1 MKGVIQ
7 LEDGQ
12 FFEGHA
18 SGEWASPVEGEVVFY
33 TGMTGYQEVLTD
45 PSYRGQIVVF
55 TYPLIGNYGVS
66 DSGSESEKPQVKG
79 AIMWQCSDED
89 SHYQADQSLAAYM
102 EEMDIP
108 YLTNIDTREITKA
121 IRTKGTC
128 RASIANT
135 PSAPAPL
142 EAAGQVFEVSKET
155 IEVHGDGGTH
165 LVLIDFGWK
174 QSILDKLLA
183 GGAKVT
189 TVPFRSI
196 ADIHGMK
203 PDGIVLSNG
212 PGDPKDV
219 TGHLGELKALLDE
232 YPAFG
237 ICYGHQV
244 ISLAYGADTEKLP
257 FGHRGANH
265 PVKDL
270 KDGHV
275 FITSQNHNYVVTG
288 ESLEDTPLEARL
300 VHVNDGSVEGVVHK
314 EKPIFSAQFHPEANP
329 GPEDAEWMIDEFFT
343 MVQKVGVTTYV

>member
-12 FFEGHA
+12 FFEGEA
-18 SGEWASPVEGEVVFY
+18 SGEWTSAIEGEVVFY

-66 DSGSESEKPQVKG
+66 GESSESGEPQVKG
-79 AIMWQCSDED
+79 AIMWQCSDD
-89 SHYQADQSLAAYM
+89 DNHYLADQSLAAYM
-102 EEMDIP
+102 EEQNIP
-108 YLTNIDTREITKA
+108 YLTKVDTRELTKA

-128 RASIANT
+128 RASIANEKT
-135 PSAPAPL
+135 APVPV
-142 EAAGQVFEVSKET
+142 EAAGQVYEVSQKEKQVYG
-155 IEVHGDGGTH
+155 EGDTH

-174 QSILDKLLA
+174 QSILDELLA

-189 TVPFRSI
+189 TLPFRDI
-196 ADIHGMK
+196 ADIYDIH

-219 TGHLGELKALLDE
+219 TGYLPQIKEVLDT

-244 ISLAYGADTEKLP
+244 ISLAYGADTKKLP

-265 PVKDL
+265 PVKD
-270 KDGHV
+270 KKTNYV
-275 FITSQNHNYVVTG
+275 FITSQNHNYVVTS
-288 ESLEDTPLEARL
+288 ESLTDTPLEARMI
-300 VHVNDGSVEGVVHK
+300 HVNDGSVEGVVHK
-314 EKPIFSAQFHPEANP
+314 SKPIFSAQFHPEANP
-329 GPEDAEWMIDEFFT
+329 GPQDAAWMIEEFFAL
-343 MVQKVGVTTYV
+343 VEKKGVTTYA